1 MAQVWSLAQEVPH
14 AGGVT
19 KKKKHMQKNT
29 TDLTEKKTVAKY
41 LKDKQ
46 SENTYLQQMTRSQ
59 TDKKTIKALFNEK
72 KT

>member
-1 MAQVWSLAQEVPH
+1 
-14 AGGVT
+14 
-19 KKKKHMQKNT
+19 MQKNS
-29 TDLTEKKTVAKY
+29 TDLTEKKNVAKY

-46 SENTYLQQMTRSQ
+46 SENTYLQQMTQSQ